1 MRRSQTLRNNSKPS
15 AFLGSDELGALREE
29 ESTEGTLRR
38 QLLEK
43 DRENDKVTERE
54 PSNSPD

>member
-1 MRRSQTLRNNSKPS
+1 MRRSQTLRHNSKSS
-15 AFLGSDELGALREE
+15 AFLASEDLGALREE

-54 PSNSPD
+54 PSKPCD